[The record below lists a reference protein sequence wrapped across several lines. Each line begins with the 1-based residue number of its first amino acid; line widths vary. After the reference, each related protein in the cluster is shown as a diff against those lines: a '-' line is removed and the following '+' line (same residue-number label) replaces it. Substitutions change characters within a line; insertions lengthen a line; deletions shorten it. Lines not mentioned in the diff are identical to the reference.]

1 MRTHAAADAPPI
13 SVLQSLSPPDGT
25 TRFVNQVVEGAPP
38 QVSFTFF
45 SWKAALFGRYDVF
58 HVHWPEL
65 LIREKRPAKAFLRR
79 RALSALLL
87 RTRLQRIPIVRTV
100 HNLRPHESGEA
111 AENRS
116 LDALDARTDL
126 FIRLNPT
133 TPVHP
138 ESKAIT
144 ILHGHYRDRFHAD
157 PAPATVPGRAL
168 YFGLIRPYKGIE
180 TLLSV
185 FQSTVDPDLQLRI
198 VGRPSSGLDAVI
210 TAAQSADSRISS
222 RLEFVAD
229 DVLVDE
235 VCQAELVVL
244 PYREMHNSGALLV
257 ALSLNRPVLVPHSSS
272 NAALAVEAG
281 PGWVHLYDGE
291 LSREILETTMAAVR
305 SRGHAGPP
313 RLEGRDW
320 TALGEKTYRAY
331 LAVLET
337 TGRRLGARS

>member
-1 MRTHAAADAPPI
+1 MMRHTSADARPI

-25 TRFVNQVVEGAPP
+25 TRFVNQVVEGAPA

-65 LIREKRPAKAFLRR
+65 LIRERRPAKAFLRR

-100 HNLRPHESGEA
+100 HNLRPHEFGEA
-111 AENRS
+111 AENRA

-126 FIRLNPT
+126 FIKLNPT
-133 TPVHP
+133 TPVQP
-138 ESKAIT
+138 ESRAIT
-144 ILHGHYRDRFHAD
+144 ILHGHYRDRFRTES
-157 PAPATVPGRAL
+157 APAAVPGRAL
-168 YFGLIRPYKGIE
+168 YFGLIRPYKGVE

-185 FQSTVDPDLQLRI
+185 FSSTADPDLQLRV
-198 VGRPSSGLDAVI
+198 VGRPSSGLAAVI
-210 TAAQSADSRISS
+210 EAAQRADPRISS

-229 DVLVDE
+229 DVLVAE
-235 VCQAELVVL
+235 VCSAELVVL

-257 ALSLNRPVLVPHSSS
+257 ALSLNRPVLVPRSPS
-272 NAALAVEAG
+272 NTALAEEVG

-291 LSREILETTMAAVR
+291 LSREIFESTLALVR
-305 SRGHAGPP
+305 SRTHPDPP

-320 TALGEKTYRAY
+320 SALGEKTYRAY

-337 TGRRLGARS
+337 AGRSPGSRS

>member
-1 MRTHAAADAPPI
+1 MTDPALADAPPL

-25 TRFVNQVVEGAPP
+25 TRFVNQVVEGAPA

-65 LIREKRPAKAFLRR
+65 LIREKRPVKAFLRR
-79 RALSALLL
+79 RALSALLV

-100 HNLRPHESGEA
+100 HNLRPHEKGRA

-133 TPVHP
+133 TPVEP
-138 ESKAIT
+138 EAKAIT
-144 ILHGHYRDRFHAD
+144 ILHGHYRDRFRTD
-157 PAPATVPGRAL
+157 SAPAAVPGRAL

-185 FQSTVDPDLQLRI
+185 FSSTEDPDLQLRV
-198 VGRPSSGLDAVI
+198 VGRPSSGLDAAI

-235 VCQAELVVL
+235 VCSAELVVL

-257 ALSLNRPVLVPHSSS
+257 ALSLNRAVLVPRSSS
-272 NAALAVEAG
+272 NAALAEEVG

-291 LSREILETTMAAVR
+291 LSREILETTLATVR
-305 SRGHAGPP
+305 ARVSPEPP

-320 TALGEKTYRAY
+320 NALGEKTYRAY
-331 LAVLET
+331 LTVLET
-337 TGRRLGARS
+337 TGRRRPARS